1 MSYSPKKLPCLSE
14 RIKKPFAFTTIAV
27 KYGEFPYENVVN
39 LNSWQLT
46 SSCLCFLFLFFFI
59 FYFSILLM

>member
-46 SSCLCFLFLFFFI
+46 SSCLCFLFFFF
-59 FYFSILLM
+59 F